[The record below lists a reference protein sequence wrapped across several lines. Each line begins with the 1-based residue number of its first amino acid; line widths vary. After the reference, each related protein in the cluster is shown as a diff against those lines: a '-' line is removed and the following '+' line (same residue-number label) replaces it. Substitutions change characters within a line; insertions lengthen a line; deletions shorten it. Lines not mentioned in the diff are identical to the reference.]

1 MTIAS
6 AHAVSGHDAAAL
18 APEFVRI
25 KNVDKIYKARGRA
38 LKTVDSISRDLHGGE
53 FVSIVGPPGCGKNTL
68 MMMVMVVA
76 GHVPVSSERA

>member
-38 LKTVDSISRDLHGGE
+38 LKTVDSVSPDLHGGE
-53 FVSIVGPPGCGKNTL
+53 FVSIVGPPRCCKNTL
-68 MMMVMVVA
+68 MMMMVA
-76 GHVPVSSERA
+76 GLVPVSSERA

>member
-38 LKTVDSISRDLHGGE
+38 LKTVDSVSPDLHGGE

-68 MMMVMVVA
+68 MMMVVA
-76 GHVPVSSERA
+76 GLVPVSSERA

>member
-6 AHAVSGHDAAAL
+6 AHAVSGHDAATL

-38 LKTVDSISRDLHGGE
+38 LKTIDSISPDLHGGE

-68 MMMVMVVA
+68 MMMMVVA
-76 GHVPVSSERA
+76 GLVPVSSERA

>member
-38 LKTVDSISRDLHGGE
+38 LKTVDSVSPDLHGG
-53 FVSIVGPPGCGKNTL
+53 
-68 MMMVMVVA
+68 
-76 GHVPVSSERA
+76 

>member
-25 KNVDKIYKARGRA
+25 KNVDTIYKARGRA
-38 LKTVDSISRDLHGGE
+38 LKTVDSVSPDLHGGE
-53 FVSIVGPPGCGKNTL
+53 FVSIVGPPRCGKNTL
-68 MMMVMVVA
+68 MMMMVA
-76 GHVPVSSERA
+76 GLVPVSSERA

>member
-38 LKTVDSISRDLHGGE
+38 LKTVDSISRDLHGVNSSRSSGR
-53 FVSIVGPPGCGKNTL
+53 PD
-68 MMMVMVVA
+68 VA
-76 GHVPVSSERA
+76 RIP